1 MPPSVRYIGI
11 DASPRLLARERA
23 RFARRDAYINGLSE
37 HGFRIDRIAELPAY
51 PGVEKRGP
59 RAAAENRAN
68 REIPLFLAL
77 RARRG

>member
-1 MPPSVRYIGI
+1 MVVSVR
-11 DASPRLLARERA
+11 PVARGRPGAIRA
-23 RFARRDAYINGLSE
+23 FHFPLQAYINGLSE
-37 HGFRIDRIAELPAY
+37 HGFRIDRIAELPAC
-51 PGVEKRGP
+51 PGVERRGP